1 MRVKVSTEKGLKDLE
16 DTPLKL
22 DGSEPMRTPHRHRA
36 VHQDLIMSPK
46 ADTPKIERVSS
57 SHGYNA
63 SLQELEVLW
72 CVVLEN

>member
-1 MRVKVSTEKGLKDLE
+1 MRVKVPTEKGLKDLE

-46 ADTPKIERVSS
+46 PDTPKIETSIFLAR
-57 SHGYNA
+57 
-63 SLQELEVLW
+63 LQRKFAGAGG
-72 CVVLEN
+72 VVVCGT